1 MKKLIKDEIYHCEFH
16 LIVCPLDKLNQTLRN
31 HYKRKGE
38 VYHDFETNIDS
49 DGYSLRVENEKGFVD
64 RFVWLSEKIFKE
76 SWKETVLTLTHE
88 LNHVVDRVFDRIQMG
103 QTIGNGETTEARAYY
118 FEYLLRQVLKYLY
131 K

>member
-16 LIVCPLDKLNQTLRN
+16 LIVCPLDKINQALKS
-31 HYKRKGE
+31 HYKRQGE
-38 VYHDFETNIDS
+38 TYHNTTFEDDA
-49 DGYSLRVENEKGFVD
+49 DGYTIRVENEKGYVD
-64 RFVWLSEKIFKE
+64 RFLWLSDETLKKG
-76 SWKETVLTLTHE
+76 WKETVLTLTHE
-88 LNHVVDRVFDRIQMG
+88 LNHVVDRVFDRIQME